1 MTDRRTVV
9 LERTYRASPA
19 DVWEMWTTV
28 EGIES
33 WWGPDGFCVEVHE
46 IEVTVGGVLDYSMKT
61 VGPDQT
67 DYMKQAGM
75 PLATRHSIVF
85 TEVVPERL
93 LAYRHMA
100 DFIPGVDAYEVGH
113 RVELT
118 PTEDGT
124 KLTLTIDAM
133 HDQHWTDLAVAG
145 WESEL
150 ERLRT
155 AVTRKEHP

>member
-9 LERTYRASPA
+9 LERIYPASLA
-19 DVWEMWTTV
+19 EVWEMWTTV
-28 EGIES
+28 AGIES
-33 WWGPDGFCVEVHE
+33 WWGPDGFGVEVHE
-46 IEVTVGGVLDYSMKT
+46 IDVTAGGVLDYSMKAI
-61 VGPDQT
+61 GPDQIG
-67 DYMKQAGM
+67 YLQQAGM
-75 PLATRHSIVF
+75 PLATRHSVIF
-85 TEVVPERL
+85 TEVIPERL

-113 RVELT
+113 TVEFA
-118 PTEDGT
+118 PVEGGT
-124 KLTLTIDAM
+124 RLTLTIDAM

-155 AVTRKEHP
+155 ALARKESQ